1 MKARRWSD
9 TAAFRADPA
18 AAQIARPSRR
28 QTIALLVVL
37 ALIAGAVVAASYLVR
52 PEKARA
58 FDLVHGS
65 VFLEDTYAPVGIDL
79 ATGKPTVRLADAVKQ
94 VGAAKNNQLSVVPLQ
109 DATLLLNN
117 GTDNANSG
125 EFNEVD
131 DTGFVTKPDG
141 SGVPLSKRTDQPESL
156 GFADTGPNQAPGS
169 AYIERTGP
177 GGTDV
182 VLVTESTVR
191 SASTST
197 SDVKPRASVTLDD
210 AGLTRAGAA
219 AGAQRRLLA
228 AHRSRQPA
236 GVASVVGAGRQ
247 QDRRQAH
254 GQDPRFG
261 RRLGR
266 DRRGDLGR
274 LGRDRRR
281 RRRGTGPHHPLH
293 PGRRDGHED
302 DRRRRRRA
310 DHPAGHQ
317 PGRSAGAFWNAP
329 PTAGGSFPYGRTETA
344 MPSTPRCPAS
354 RPTTTSPSRPA
365 AATPC
370 TPSTGP
376 TARCTRSGSRT
387 TSRASPPWRRTRKQT
402 GEAAGLGDA
411 YVVGRGPRVIVN
423 SAGHGEALVVFTDGS
438 RGPLVVR
445 KSQAVTINAG
455 ATATTY
461 TQDKV
466 NQTNQR
472 RQAEQRRHR
481 ATEITA
487 HQHPGRLRDGQPEA
501 AHPDHHGGHAGIAIG
516 GAGLDAIRCSISR
529 TVRRARTW

>member
-18 AAQIARPSRR
+18 AAQIAHPSRR

-177 GGTDV
+177 AGTDV

-219 AGAQRRLLA
+219 TGANGDFWLLTGPENRPVLRQLSVPANSKIGAKLTVKTHGSVDGSA
-228 AHRSRQPA
+228 AIGVGTSVDSDSTDVV
-236 GVASVVGAGRQ
+236 GVAEPGHITLYTSGAGTVTKTTGSGGGVRTILPATNQ
-247 QDRRQAH
+247 GDQLAFLERATDGWRVVSVRSDGNGDAQHATLPGIPADHDLAQPTRSGDALYTVDRTN
-254 GQDPRFG
+254 GQVYANPAR
-261 RRLGR
+261 
-266 DRRGDLGR
+266 
-274 LGRDRRR
+274 
-281 RRRGTGPHHPLH
+281 
-293 PGRRDGHED
+293 E
-302 DRRRRRRA
+302 RRRA
-310 DHPAGHQ
+310 
-317 PGRSAGAFWNAP
+317 
-329 PTAGGSFPYGRTETA
+329 
-344 MPSTPRCPAS
+344 
-354 RPTTTSPSRPA
+354 
-365 AATPC
+365 
-370 TPSTGP
+370 
-376 TARCTRSGSRT
+376 
-387 TSRASPPWRRTRKQT
+387 
-402 GEAAGLGDA
+402 
-411 YVVGRGPRVIVN
+411 
-423 SAGHGEALVVFTDGS
+423 
-438 RGPLVVR
+438 
-445 KSQAVTINAG
+445 
-455 ATATTY
+455 
-461 TQDKV
+461 
-466 NQTNQR
+466 
-472 RQAEQRRHR
+472 RHR
-481 ATEITA
+481 RGAV
-487 HQHPGRLRDGQPEA
+487 PEA
-501 AHPDHHGGHAGIAIG
+501 D
-516 GAGLDAIRCSISR
+516 R
-529 TVRRARTW
+529 